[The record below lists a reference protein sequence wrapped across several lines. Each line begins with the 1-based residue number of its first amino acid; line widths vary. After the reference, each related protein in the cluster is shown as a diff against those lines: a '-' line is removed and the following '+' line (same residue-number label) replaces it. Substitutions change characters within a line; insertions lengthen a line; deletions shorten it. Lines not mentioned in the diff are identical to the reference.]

1 MKGIKSFILPLYFFV
16 GFVVVIVWGCMRHF
30 HPLLIAFNGCVFLVF
45 SFLIV
50 VHTRRM
56 LDSDRKS

>member
-1 MKGIKSFILPLYFFV
+1 MKGMKSFILPLWFFV
-16 GFVVVIVWGCMRHF
+16 GFVLVIVWSCMRHF

-45 SFLIV
+45 FLLIV

-56 LDSDRKS
+56 LDSDSKS